1 MEMIDSYLTVGILSL
16 FGLLS
21 LISPD
26 PNEQN
31 VHNNTTYKVSIEHFF
46 VFVRVSFQL
55 FCRTPLICFGL
66 NFTAPRAVIGREH
79 REKIIL
85 SRDWFKMRACAYST
99 NISFE
104 PGNRMINKNITK
116 IGA

>member
-1 MEMIDSYLTVGILSL
+1 MEMIDSYLTVGFLSL

-46 VFVRVSFQL
+46 GFCSSQFSVVLSDAVDL
-55 FCRTPLICFGL
+55 FWFEFHGAAGCDWS
-66 NFTAPRAVIGREH
+66 RA
-79 REKIIL
+79 
-85 SRDWFKMRACAYST
+85 SRKNNS
-99 NISFE
+99 E
-104 PGNRMINKNITK
+104 P
-116 IGA
+116 